1 MNAACFEHKNN
12 TGPATS
18 SGVPHLASGVRERIA
33 ADLVASA
40 RNASVSGVSIHP
52 GATAF
57 TRIPSAAHAA
67 ASDFV
72 SCAIP
77 PLLAV

>member
-1 MNAACFEHKNN
+1 MKAASFEHKNN

-18 SGVPHLASGVRERIA
+18 SGVPHLASGVRERIT
-33 ADLVASA
+33 ADLAESS
-40 RNASVSGVSIHP
+40 RNASVSGVSIQP
-52 GATAF
+52 GATAL
-57 TRIPSAAHAA
+57 TRIPSGAHAA
-67 ASDFV
+67 ASDLV